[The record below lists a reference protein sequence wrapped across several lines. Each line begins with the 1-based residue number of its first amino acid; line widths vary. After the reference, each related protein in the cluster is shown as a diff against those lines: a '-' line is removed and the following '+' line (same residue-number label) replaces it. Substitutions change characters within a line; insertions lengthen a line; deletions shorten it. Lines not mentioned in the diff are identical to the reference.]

1 MAKKRRRVSVTLTDE
16 EHEQLKFVADRLG
29 FSKAAVASGMISNG
43 LPLIFAMV
51 EASVPRTKKEKP
63 ETTLKRVRGVS
74 AEQLGEVLKDVMQQ

>member
-1 MAKKRRRVSVTLTDE
+1 MAKKRRVGVALTDE

-29 FSKAAVASGMISNG
+29 FTKSAVASGMISES
-43 LPLIFAMV
+43 LPLMYAMV

-74 AEQLGEVLKDVMQQ
+74 AEKLGEVLKDVLNQ